1 MLASWHMRHG
11 HLADSDDK
19 DRDNPGPYCFLEVM
33 DMVMRRS
40 AAGVLAVLVT
50 VWALL
55 LSPAATLQAAA
66 YTTSDLYGTGSA
78 DEISILKVLDMAL
91 NKGGMSMSADTIK
104 AYLQYWWSAVSEDLE
119 QLKAD
124 VDTSVTTAQAF
135 ADYVAA
141 AAADP
146 TTADGLKMARTTVKF
161 AAFCATMDCKTLGDL
176 YDLLAQPGTFR
187 AFLLSYVTDAD
198 GNIAGTV
205 NNKLAAAGKY
215 CMASELVNMAREAAD
230 AYIEECEGYY
240 LVKTH
245 TVDDVL
251 TTDYSYKTHY
261 DFVHNLVADI
271 PDDVV
276 IMVGIHAYDS
286 RYRITDLSNVNFV
299 CNGTPG
305 ADYIAINTYSDDWV
319 QSPGVPSFFVNYK
332 TDVLESTSYN
342 FESRD
347 DWPTWSI
354 GSYWILYSYPY
365 RTYAYQG
372 WLYTSDGRSIR
383 VYKSLDSFKAHTVGK
398 DNIYYGSNY
407 TSYDASVDNSYT
419 FSGSYYNNT
428 SYSHEVI
435 QQQIDNSSEVN
446 ESTINNIVNNYITN
460 NYGSGSGS
468 GDGSGNGSGSGDGS
482 WWDIGSGISAFV
494 EGVAALL
501 DFLLKLLG
509 DLIGVISGFLVDL
522 LAVMGQLVSVGDGFS
537 GLLKALFGFLP
548 DECIALI
555 VSGVGLMV
563 IVGVVKMIK
572 G

>member
-1 MLASWHMRHG
+1 MI
-11 HLADSDDK
+11 
-19 DRDNPGPYCFLEVM
+19 
-33 DMVMRRS
+33 MRRF

-78 DEISILKVLDMAL
+78 DEISILKLLDMAL
-91 NKGGMSMSADTIK
+91 NKGGMSMSVDTIK
-104 AYLQYWWSAVSEDLE
+104 AYLEYWWSAVCDDID

-135 ADYVAA
+135 VDYVAA
-141 AAADP
+141 AVADP
-146 TTADGLKMARTTVKF
+146 TTADGLKMAQTTVQF
-161 AAFCATMDCKTLGDL
+161 AAFCATMDCKTLADL
-176 YDLLAQPGTFR
+176 YGLLAQPGTFR
-187 AFLLSYVTDAD
+187 QFLLSYVTDAD

-215 CMASELVNMAREAAD
+215 CMASELVNMVREAAD
-230 AYIEECEGYY
+230 AYVEECEGYY
-240 LVKTH
+240 LIKTH
-245 TVDDVL
+245 TVEDVL

-261 DFVHNLVADI
+261 DFVHDLVADI

-276 IMVGIHAYDS
+276 VLVGQYTYQS
-286 RYRITDLSNVNFV
+286 YYRVTDLSAVNFV
-299 CNGTPG
+299 CRSDPTT
-305 ADYIAINTYSDDWV
+305 DYITVQTYSDDWV
-319 QSPGVPSFFVNYK
+319 SSPEVKYLRIAYNK
-332 TDVLESTSYN
+332 DVLESADYN
-342 FESRD
+342 FADQE
-347 DWPTWSI
+347 DWSTDTLGNYSI
-354 GSYWILYSYPY
+354 YYNRPY
-365 RTYAYQG
+365 YMYQYNG
-372 WLYTSDGRSIR
+372 WLYTSDGRSVR
-383 VYKSLDSFKAHTVGK
+383 VYKTLESFKAHTVGK
-398 DNIYYGSNY
+398 DSIYYGSSY
-407 TSYDASVDNSYT
+407 TNYDASVDNSYT

-428 SYSHEVI
+428 STTYSHEVI
-435 QQQIDNSSEVN
+435 QQQIDNSTEVN
-446 ESTINNIVNNYITN
+446 ESTVNNIVNNYITN
-460 NYGSGSGS
+460 NYGDGSGT
-468 GDGSGNGSGSGDGS
+468 GNGSGSGSGSSGS

-494 EGVAALL
+494 EGIAALL